1 MQIYGT
7 PKGIMDIKDKIYNLR
22 KKSGLSQEDLGFKL
36 GVSRQT
42 VSKWE
47 AGFVQPSFE
56 NLKSL
61 CDVFQVSL
69 SYFEEVADCAD
80 EAAADVDDGTS
91 SVDDE
96 NADNI
101 AMVSDEKLQTTEKSE
116 AKTRAIYITSAVI
129 LSVLSAIMLVLSVV
143 VGLVAFSSN
152 SGDVTV
158 SNYKFDAWAFVF
170 CIAAFVLFFA
180 FAIVLSVRASKCT
193 KNTEC

>member
-1 MQIYGT
+1 
-7 PKGIMDIKDKIYNLR
+7 MDIKDKIYNLR

-80 EAAADVDDGTS
+80 EAAADVDDGTNF
-91 SVDDE
+91 VGDE
-96 NADNI
+96 NAENI
-101 AMVSDEKLQTTEKSE
+101 ATVSDEKLQTTEKSE
-116 AKTRAIYITSAVI
+116 AKTRTIYITSAVI

-158 SNYKFDAWAFVF
+158 SNYKFDTWAFVF
-170 CIAAFVLFFA
+170 CIAAFALFLA
-180 FAIVLSVRASKCT
+180 FAIVLSIRASKCK

>member
-1 MQIYGT
+1 
-7 PKGIMDIKDKIYNLR
+7 MDIKDKIYNLR

-69 SYFEEVADCAD
+69 SYFEEVAECAD
-80 EAAADVDDGTS
+80 EAAADVDGGTS

-96 NADNI
+96 NAENTVT
-101 AMVSDEKLQTTEKSE
+101 VSDEKLQTTEKSE

-158 SNYKFDAWAFVF
+158 SNYKFDTWAFVF
-170 CIAAFVLFFA
+170 CIAAFALFFA
-180 FAIVLSVRASKCT
+180 FAIVLSIRASKCK

>member
-1 MQIYGT
+1 
-7 PKGIMDIKDKIYNLR
+7 MDIKDKIYNLR

-69 SYFEEVADCAD
+69 SYFEEVSDCAD
-80 EAAADVDDGTS
+80 EASADVDDDAS
-91 SVDDE
+91 FVADE
-96 NADNI
+96 NADNV
-101 AMVSDEKLQTTEKSE
+101 ATVFDEKLQTPEKNDI
-116 AKTRAIYITSAVI
+116 KTRAIYITSAVI

-158 SNYKFDAWAFVF
+158 SNYKFDTWAFVF
-170 CIAAFVLFFA
+170 CVAAFALFFS
-180 FAIVLSVRASKCT
+180 FAIVLSIRASKCP

>member
-1 MQIYGT
+1 
-7 PKGIMDIKDKIYNLR
+7 MDIKDKIYNLR

-69 SYFEEVADCAD
+69 SYFEEVADCAN
-80 EAAADVDDGTS
+80 EAAAD
-91 SVDDE
+91 VDDE

-101 AMVSDEKLQTTEKSE
+101 ATASDEKPKTLEKNDI
-116 AKTRAIYITSAVI
+116 KTRAIYITSAVI

-143 VGLVAFSSN
+143 VGFVAFSSN

-158 SNYKFDAWAFVF
+158 SNYKFDTGAFVI
-170 CIAAFVLFFA
+170 CIVAFALFFS
-180 FAIVLSVRASKCT
+180 FAIVLSVRASKCQ

>member
-1 MQIYGT
+1 
-7 PKGIMDIKDKIYNLR
+7 MDIKDKIYNLR

-80 EAAADVDDGTS
+80 EAAADVDDDIS

-101 AMVSDEKLQTTEKSE
+101 ATASDEKP
-116 AKTRAIYITSAVI
+116 KTPERMI
-129 LSVLSAIMLVLSVV
+129 
-143 VGLVAFSSN
+143 
-152 SGDVTV
+152 
-158 SNYKFDAWAFVF
+158 
-170 CIAAFVLFFA
+170 
-180 FAIVLSVRASKCT
+180 
-193 KNTEC
+193 